1 MLLTKKAM
9 IERGRAIFN
18 SSTVQFWGVFLPSI
32 FFGILYKFIKNNVKL
47 VHSKYCNGCSEGFEA
62 QHKLL
67 AVKFQIGEWWEG
79 VSVRYQVAVQH

>member
-9 IERGRAIFN
+9 IERGRAVFN
-18 SSTVQFWGVFLPSI
+18 SSAVQFWGVFLSSI
-32 FFGILYKFIKNNVKL
+32 FFGILYKFINNVKL
-47 VHSKYCNGCSEGFEA
+47 VQSKYCNSYSEGFEA